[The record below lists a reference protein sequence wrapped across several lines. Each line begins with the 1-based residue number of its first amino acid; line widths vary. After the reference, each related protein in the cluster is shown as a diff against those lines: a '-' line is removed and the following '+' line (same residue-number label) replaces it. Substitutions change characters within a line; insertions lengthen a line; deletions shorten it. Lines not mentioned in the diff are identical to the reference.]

1 MSRLLALDQ
10 ASKVTGWAIFEDGK
24 LKSYGKISLDDPN
37 TDIRLVQLRQGIQTL
52 VTDYNIDEVIFE
64 DIQQQNNVANDVQT
78 FKEQNNVANN
88 VQTFKVLA
96 EVYGVVSELLQEIQ
110 IPHSTVLAASWKST
124 LGIKGRTRAEQKKN
138 AQLYV
143 EQNYGIH
150 VIQDIADAVCIGT
163 HHIKKNK
170 CAW

>member
-1 MSRLLALDQ
+1 MSNRLLALDQ
-10 ASKVTGWAIFEDGK
+10 ASKCTGWAIFEDGE

-52 VTDYNIDEVIFE
+52 VADYNIDEVIFE
-64 DIQQQNNVANDVQT
+64 DIQQ
-78 FKEQNNVANN
+78 QNNVANN

>member
-10 ASKVTGWAIFEDGK
+10 ASKVTGWAIFEDGE

-37 TDIRLVQLRQGIQTL
+37 TDIRLVQLRQDIQTL
-52 VTDYNIDEVIFE
+52 VANYNIDEVIFE
-64 DIQQQNNVANDVQT
+64 DIQQ
-78 FKEQNNVANN
+78 QNNVANN

-124 LGIKGRTRAEQKKN
+124 LGIKGRTRAEQKRMLN
-138 AQLYV
+138 YMQNRIMVSMLSRISRMLYV
-143 EQNYGIH
+143 SGHIISRKINALGK
-150 VIQDIADAVCIGT
+150 DAV
-163 HHIKKNK
+163 
-170 CAW
+170 

>member
-10 ASKVTGWAIFEDGK
+10 ASKVTGWAIFEDGE

-52 VTDYNIDEVIFE
+52 VADYNIDEVIFE
-64 DIQQQNNVANDVQT
+64 DIQQ
-78 FKEQNNVANN
+78 QNNVANN

-96 EVYGVVSELLQEIQ
+96 EVYGVVSELLQELQ

-163 HHIKKNK
+163 HYIKKNK

>member
-10 ASKVTGWAIFEDGK
+10 ASKCTGWAIFEDGK
-24 LKSYGKISLDDPN
+24 LEKYGKIFLDDPN
-37 TDIRLVQLRQGIQTL
+37 IDTRLVQLRQ
-52 VTDYNIDEVIFE
+52 NIWALIESENINEVVFE
-64 DIQQQNNVANDVQT
+64 DIQQ
-78 FKEQNNVANN
+78 QNNVANN

-96 EVYGVVSELLQEIQ
+96 EVYGVVSELLQELQ

-124 LGIKGRTRAEQKKN
+124 LGIKGRTRVEQKKN
-138 AQLYV
+138 AQFYA

-150 VIQDIADAVCIGT
+150 VIQDIADAICIGT
-163 HHIKKNK
+163 HHIQKSK

>member
-1 MSRLLALDQ
+1 MSRLLVLDQ
-10 ASKVTGWAIFEDGK
+10 ASKVTGWAIFEDGE

-52 VTDYNIDEVIFE
+52 VADYNIDEVIFE
-64 DIQQQNNVANDVQT
+64 DIQQ
-78 FKEQNNVANN
+78 QNNVANN

-96 EVYGVVSELLQEIQ
+96 EVYGVVSELLQELQ

>member
-10 ASKVTGWAIFEDGK
+10 ASKVTGWAIFEDGE

-52 VTDYNIDEVIFE
+52 VADYNVDEVIFE
-64 DIQQQNNVANDVQT
+64 DIQQ
-78 FKEQNNVANN
+78 QNNVANN

>member
-10 ASKVTGWAIFEDGK
+10 ASKVTGWAIFEDGE

-37 TDIRLVQLRQGIQTL
+37 TDTRLVQLRQDIQTL
-52 VTDYNIDEVIFE
+52 VADYNIDEVIFE
-64 DIQQQNNVANDVQT
+64 DIQQ
-78 FKEQNNVANN
+78 QNNVANN

-110 IPHSTVLAASWKST
+110 SPHSTVLASSWKST

>member
-1 MSRLLALDQ
+1 MSHLLALDQ
-10 ASKVTGWAIFEDGK
+10 ASKVTGWAIFEDGE

-37 TDIRLVQLRQGIQTL
+37 TDIRLVQLRQSIQTL
-52 VTDYNIDEVIFE
+52 VADYNINEVIFE
-64 DIQQQNNVANDVQT
+64 DIQQ
-78 FKEQNNVANN
+78 QNNVANN

-96 EVYGVVSELLQEIQ
+96 EVYGVVSELLQELQ

>member
-10 ASKVTGWAIFEDGK
+10 ASKVTGWAIFEDGE

-52 VTDYNIDEVIFE
+52 VADYNIDEVIFE
-64 DIQQQNNVANDVQT
+64 DIQQ
-78 FKEQNNVANN
+78 QNNVANN

-163 HHIKKNK
+163 HHIKKTK

>member
-10 ASKVTGWAIFEDGK
+10 ASKVTGWAIFEDGE

-52 VTDYNIDEVIFE
+52 VADYNIDEVIFE
-64 DIQQQNNVANDVQT
+64 DIQQ
-78 FKEQNNVANN
+78 QNNVANN

-163 HHIKKNK
+163 HYIKKNK

>member
-10 ASKVTGWAIFEDGK
+10 ASKCTGWAIFEDGE

-52 VTDYNIDEVIFE
+52 VADYNIDEVIFE
-64 DIQQQNNVANDVQT
+64 DIQQQNNVT
-78 FKEQNNVANN
+78 NN

-110 IPHSTVLAASWKST
+110 IPHSAVLAASWKST

-170 CAW
+170 RAW

>member
-10 ASKVTGWAIFEDGK
+10 ASKCTGWAIFEDSK
-24 LKSYGKISLDDPN
+24 LEKYGKISLDDPN
-37 TDIRLVQLRQGIQTL
+37 IDTRLVQLRQ
-52 VTDYNIDEVIFE
+52 NIWALIESENINEVVFE
-64 DIQQQNNVANDVQT
+64 DIQQ
-78 FKEQNNVANN
+78 QNNVANN

-96 EVYGVVSELLQEIQ
+96 EVYGVVSELLQELQ

-124 LGIKGRTRAEQKKN
+124 LGIKGRTRVEQKKN

-143 EQNYGIH
+143 EQNYDIH

-163 HHIKKNK
+163 HHIKKDK

>member
-10 ASKVTGWAIFEDGK
+10 ASKVTGWAIFEDGE

-52 VTDYNIDEVIFE
+52 VADYNIDEVIFE
-64 DIQQQNNVANDVQT
+64 DIQQQD
-78 FKEQNNVANN
+78 NVANN

-96 EVYGVVSELLQEIQ
+96 EVYGVVSELLQELQ

>member
-10 ASKVTGWAIFEDGK
+10 ASKVTGWAIFEDGE

-37 TDIRLVQLRQGIQTL
+37 TDTRLVQLRQSIWTL
-52 VTDYNIDEVIFE
+52 IADYNIDEVIFE
-64 DIQQQNNVANDVQT
+64 DIQQ
-78 FKEQNNVANN
+78 QNNVANN

-96 EVYGVVSELLQEIQ
+96 EVYGVVSELLQENH
-110 IPHSTVLAASWKST
+110 IPHSTVLATSWKST

-143 EQNYGIH
+143 EQTYGVH
-150 VIQDIADAVCIGT
+150 VIQDIADAICIGT
-163 HHIKKNK
+163 HHNKKNE

>member
-10 ASKVTGWAIFEDGK
+10 ASKVTGWAIFEDGE

-37 TDIRLVQLRQGIQTL
+37 TDIRLVQLRQDIQTL
-52 VTDYNIDEVIFE
+52 VADYNIDEVIFE
-64 DIQQQNNVANDVQT
+64 DIQQ
-78 FKEQNNVANN
+78 QNNVANN

-110 IPHSTVLAASWKST
+110 IPHSIVLASSWKST

>member
-10 ASKVTGWAIFEDGK
+10 ASKCTGWAIFEDGK
-24 LKSYGKISLDDPN
+24 LEKYGKISLDDPN
-37 TDIRLVQLRQGIQTL
+37 TDIRLVQLRQDIQTL
-52 VTDYNIDEVIFE
+52 VADYNIDEVIFE
-64 DIQQQNNVANDVQT
+64 DIQQ
-78 FKEQNNVANN
+78 QNNVANN

-124 LGIKGRTRAEQKKN
+124 LGIKGKTRAEQKKN

-163 HHIKKNK
+163 HHIEKNK

>member
-10 ASKVTGWAIFEDGK
+10 ASKVTGWAIFEDGE

-37 TDIRLVQLRQGIQTL
+37 TDTRLVQLRQDIQTL
-52 VTDYNIDEVIFE
+52 VADYNIDEVIFE
-64 DIQQQNNVANDVQT
+64 DIQQ
-78 FKEQNNVANN
+78 QNNVANN

-96 EVYGVVSELLQEIQ
+96 EVYGVVSELLQELQ

-143 EQNYGIH
+143 EQNYDIH

>member
-1 MSRLLALDQ
+1 MSNRLLALDQ
-10 ASKVTGWAIFEDGK
+10 ASKCTGWAIFEDGK
-24 LKSYGKISLDDPN
+24 LEKYGKISLDDPN

-64 DIQQQNNVANDVQT
+64 DIQQ
-78 FKEQNNVANN
+78 QNNVANN

>member
-10 ASKVTGWAIFEDGK
+10 ASKVTGWAIFEDGE

-37 TDIRLVQLRQGIQTL
+37 TDTRLVQLRQNIQTL
-52 VTDYNIDEVIFE
+52 VADYNIDEVIFE
-64 DIQQQNNVANDVQT
+64 DIQQ
-78 FKEQNNVANN
+78 QNNVANN

-96 EVYGVVSELLQEIQ
+96 EVYGVVSELLQELQ

-170 CAW
+170 CA

>member
-10 ASKVTGWAIFEDGK
+10 ASKVTGWAIFEDGE

-52 VTDYNIDEVIFE
+52 IADYNIDKVIFE
-64 DIQQQNNVANDVQT
+64 DIQQ
-78 FKEQNNVANN
+78 QNNVANN

>member
-1 MSRLLALDQ
+1 MSNRLLALDQ

-64 DIQQQNNVANDVQT
+64 DIQQ
-78 FKEQNNVANN
+78 QNNVANN

>member
-24 LKSYGKISLDDPN
+24 LKSYGKISLDDSN

-64 DIQQQNNVANDVQT
+64 DIQQ
-78 FKEQNNVANN
+78 QNNVANN

>member
-10 ASKVTGWAIFEDGK
+10 ASKCTGWAIFEDSK
-24 LKSYGKISLDDPN
+24 LEKYGKISLDDPN
-37 TDIRLVQLRQGIQTL
+37 IDTRLVQLRQNIWAL
-52 VTDYNIDEVIFE
+52 IESENIDEVIFE
-64 DIQQQNNVANDVQT
+64 DIQQ
-78 FKEQNNVANN
+78 QNNVANN

-110 IPHSTVLAASWKST
+110 IPHSTVLASSWKST
-124 LGIKGRTRAEQKKN
+124 LGIKGRIRAEQKKN

-143 EQNYGIH
+143 EQNYNIH

-163 HHIKKNK
+163 HHLKKNE

>member
-10 ASKVTGWAIFEDGK
+10 ASKVTGWAIFEDGE

-52 VTDYNIDEVIFE
+52 VADYNIDEVIFE
-64 DIQQQNNVANDVQT
+64 DIQQ
-78 FKEQNNVANN
+78 QNNVANN

-124 LGIKGRTRAEQKKN
+124 LDIKGRTRAEQKKN

>member
-10 ASKVTGWAIFEDGK
+10 ASKVTGWAIFEDGE
-24 LKSYGKISLDDPN
+24 LKSYGKISLDDQN

-52 VTDYNIDEVIFE
+52 VADYNIDEVIFE
-64 DIQQQNNVANDVQT
+64 DIQQ
-78 FKEQNNVANN
+78 QNNVANN

>member
-1 MSRLLALDQ
+1 MALNGGLRMSNRLLALDQ
-10 ASKVTGWAIFEDGK
+10 ASKCTGWAIFEDGE
-24 LKSYGKISLDDPN
+24 LKSYGKISLDNPN

-52 VTDYNIDEVIFE
+52 VADYNIDEVIFE
-64 DIQQQNNVANDVQT
+64 DIQQ
-78 FKEQNNVANN
+78 QNNVANN

-143 EQNYGIH
+143 EQNYGIY

>member
-10 ASKVTGWAIFEDGK
+10 ASKVTGWAIFEDGE
-24 LKSYGKISLDDPN
+24 LKTYGKISLDDPN

-52 VTDYNIDEVIFE
+52 VADYNIDEVIFE
-64 DIQQQNNVANDVQT
+64 DIQQ
-78 FKEQNNVANN
+78 QNNVANN

>member
-10 ASKVTGWAIFEDGK
+10 ASKVTGWAIFEDGE

-37 TDIRLVQLRQGIQTL
+37 TDIRLVQLRQSIQTL
-52 VTDYNIDEVIFE
+52 VADYNIDEVIFE
-64 DIQQQNNVANDVQT
+64 DIQQ
-78 FKEQNNVANN
+78 QNNVANN

-110 IPHSTVLAASWKST
+110 IPHSTVLASSWKST

-143 EQNYGIH
+143 EQNYCIH

>member
-10 ASKVTGWAIFEDGK
+10 ASKVTGWAIFEDGE

-52 VTDYNIDEVIFE
+52 VADYNIDEVIFE
-64 DIQQQNNVANDVQT
+64 DIQQ
-78 FKEQNNVANN
+78 QNNVANN

-124 LGIKGRTRAEQKKN
+124 LGIKGKTRAEQKKN

>member
-10 ASKVTGWAIFEDGK
+10 ASKCTGWAIFEDGE

-52 VTDYNIDEVIFE
+52 VADYNIDEVIFE
-64 DIQQQNNVANDVQT
+64 DIQQQNNVT
-78 FKEQNNVANN
+78 NN

-110 IPHSTVLAASWKST
+110 IPHSAVLAASWKST

-163 HHIKKNK
+163 HYIKKNK

>member
-10 ASKVTGWAIFEDGK
+10 ASKVMGWAIFEDGE

-37 TDIRLVQLRQGIQTL
+37 TDIRLVQLRQSIQTL
-52 VTDYNIDEVIFE
+52 VADYNIDEVIFE
-64 DIQQQNNVANDVQT
+64 DIQQ
-78 FKEQNNVANN
+78 QNNVANN

-96 EVYGVVSELLQEIQ
+96 EVYGVVSELLQELQ

>member
-10 ASKVTGWAIFEDGK
+10 ASKVTGWAIFEDGE

-37 TDIRLVQLRQGIQTL
+37 TDIRLVQLRQSIQTL
-52 VTDYNIDEVIFE
+52 VADYNIDEVIFE
-64 DIQQQNNVANDVQT
+64 DIQQ
-78 FKEQNNVANN
+78 QNNVANN

-96 EVYGVVSELLQEIQ
+96 EVYGVVSELLQELQ

-124 LGIKGRTRAEQKKN
+124 LGIKGRTRTEQKKN

>member
-10 ASKVTGWAIFEDGK
+10 ASKVTGWAIFEDGE

-37 TDIRLVQLRQGIQTL
+37 TDIRLVQLRQDIQTL
-52 VTDYNIDEVIFE
+52 VADYNIDEVIFE
-64 DIQQQNNVANDVQT
+64 DIQQ
-78 FKEQNNVANN
+78 QNNVANN

-96 EVYGVVSELLQEIQ
+96 EVYGVVSELLQELQ

-138 AQLYV
+138 AQLYI

>member
-10 ASKVTGWAIFEDGK
+10 ASKVTGWAIFEDGE

-52 VTDYNIDEVIFE
+52 VADYNIGEVIFE
-64 DIQQQNNVANDVQT
+64 DIQQ
-78 FKEQNNVANN
+78 QNNVANN

>member
-10 ASKVTGWAIFEDGK
+10 ASKVTGWAIFEDGE

-37 TDIRLVQLRQGIQTL
+37 TDIRLVQLRQDIQTL
-52 VTDYNIDEVIFE
+52 VADYNIDEVIFE
-64 DIQQQNNVANDVQT
+64 DIQQ
-78 FKEQNNVANN
+78 QNNVANN

-110 IPHSTVLAASWKST
+110 IPYSTVLASSWKST

>member
-1 MSRLLALDQ
+1 MSNRLLALDQ
-10 ASKVTGWAIFEDGK
+10 ASKCTGWAIFEDGE

-52 VTDYNIDEVIFE
+52 VADYNIDEVIFE
-64 DIQQQNNVANDVQT
+64 DIQQ
-78 FKEQNNVANN
+78 QNNVANN

-96 EVYGVVSELLQEIQ
+96 EVYGVVSELLQEIH